1 MTPEQAEHRYQ
12 VEQERLI
19 RIDEMASEKAW
30 KLSLEN
36 FEKHLPAHH
45 LNDFYKLLDAVT
57 NVIAEDIYNNQEG
70 Y

>member
-1 MTPEQAEHRYQ
+1 MTPEQAEHHYQ

-30 KLSLEN
+30 KLSLED
-36 FEKHLPAHH
+36 FEKHLPAHQLH
-45 LNDFYKLLDAVT
+45 KFYKLLDAVT
-57 NVIAEDIYNNQEG
+57 EVIAEDIYNNHEG

>member
-19 RIDEMASEKAW
+19 RIDEMASEQVW
-30 KLSLEN
+30 KFSLED
-36 FEKHLPAHH
+36 FEKHLAGHH